1 MIRSMIRST
10 LTNGE
15 WYRSMRAGFAE
26 IGAYELISTAFLTSS
41 SGAIAFTFIP
51 ATYKHLQIRYTAK
64 NSSTTTQM
72 NITMNGITS
81 GVYIRHSLLGNGSAV
96 SSTASSTSQTAI
108 QLVDSMARSTTA
120 SAVAAGVIDIL
131 DYSSTSK
138 NTTIRALY
146 GMSDTLTRVY
156 LSSGLYNQTTAV
168 SSLTLTAS
176 SGSFTS
182 LSRFSLYG
190 IKG

>member
-1 MIRSMIRST
+1 MLIPFGVLS
-10 LTNGE
+10 
-15 WYRSMRAGFAE
+15 AAAFAPS
-26 IGAYELISTAFLTSS
+26 GDYELIATAFGTGS
-41 SGAIAFTFIP
+41 SGVIDFTSIP

-64 NSSTTTQM
+64 NSSSATQM
-72 NITMNGITS
+72 NITMNGVTS
-81 GVYIRHSLLGNGSAV
+81 GVYMRHSLLGNGSAV

-108 QLVDSMARSTTA
+108 QLVESMASSTTA

-146 GMSDTLTRVY
+146 GMADNINRIY
-156 LSSGLYNQTTAV
+156 LSSGLYNETTAV

-176 SGSFTS
+176 ANNFAA

>member
-1 MIRSMIRST
+1 MLIP
-10 LTNGE
+10 L
-15 WYRSMRAGFAE
+15 GFLASSGGGFE
-26 IGAYELISTAFLTSS
+26 TDYELISTAFGTGS
-41 SGAIAFTFIP
+41 SGVIDFTSIP
-51 ATYKHLQIRYTAK
+51 ATYKHLQIRYTTK
-64 NSSTTTQM
+64 NSSSSTQM
-72 NITMNGITS
+72 NITMNGVTS
-81 GVYIRHSLLGNGSAV
+81 GVYMRHSLLGTGSAV
-96 SSTASSTSQTAI
+96 SSTASLTSQTAI
-108 QLVDSMARSTTA
+108 QLFQSMASSTTA

-146 GMSDTLTRVY
+146 GMADNINRIY

-176 SGSFTS
+176 VNNFAA

>member
-1 MIRSMIRST
+1 MLIPFGVLSAAGAGQVFVDAFEHIAT
-10 LTNGE
+10 ANGT
-15 WYRSMRAGFAE
+15 
-26 IGAYELISTAFLTSS
+26 GASGVITFSS
-41 SGAIAFTFIP
+41 IP
-51 ATYKHLQIRYTAK
+51 ATYKHLQVRYTAK
-64 NSSTTTQM
+64 NSSSATQM

-81 GVYIRHSLLGNGSAV
+81 GVYIRHSLLGNGSFV
-96 SSTASSTSQTAI
+96 TSTASSTSQTAI
-108 QLVDSMARSTTA
+108 QLVESMANSTTA
-120 SAVAAGVIDIL
+120 NAVNAGVIDIL

-138 NTTIRALY
+138 STTIRALY
-146 GMSDTLTRVY
+146 GMADNLNRVY

-176 SGSFTS
+176 ANNFAA

>member
-1 MIRSMIRST
+1 MLGFPLGILSAA
-10 LTNGE
+10 G
-15 WYRSMRAGFAE
+15 AGFE
-26 IGAYELISTAFLTSS
+26 GIPAYDLISTGFGTGS
-41 SGAIAFTFIP
+41 SGVITFSSIP
-51 ATYKHLQIRYTAK
+51 QDYKHLQLRYTAK
-64 NSSTTTQM
+64 NSSSATQM

-81 GVYIRHSLLGNGSAV
+81 GVYIRHSLLGNGTAA

-108 QLVDSMARSTTA
+108 QLVESMASSTTA

-131 DYSSTSK
+131 DYTNASK

-146 GMSDTLTRVY
+146 GMRDNINRVY

-176 SGSFTS
+176 ANNFAT